1 MKKRLISLVLSVAM
15 VVSVLTGC
23 TKASEE
29 TKSETSVA
37 DTENTA
43 ESTDDSA
50 EVAATNG
57 DEIKIGVLFSSSGST
72 STYEDV
78 CANIVQMMVDEVNA
92 AGGINGKKIVTV
104 REDYGSDPTVAVEKM
119 KKLILQDE
127 VIATIGTYASASRN
141 SVKPVVEENN
151 SLLFYP
157 TSYEGETPSDNIV
170 YMGAISQQQWE
181 IFVPWL
187 KETYGDKMF
196 FIYNDSTG
204 TKLMTEQAISV
215 CEEIGGTIVGEEIV
229 PTGHTDFSTVITK
242 ITAAEP
248 DVIVSGMWADS
259 ETALYK
265 QLANYGISMKDL
277 PVASVTSDENVYKAA
292 GSVSEGAILCASYVN
307 TVDNEANTTWK
318 DSYYTTFDDSY
329 ELTALSEST
338 YVGTYY
344 LIESLKKIADG
355 DYSTENILKNMEG
368 ITLEAPEGEIVYNAD
383 THHFNMSYK
392 IGVAN
397 AEGKLDVVYTS
408 DLVEQD
414 PLASEK

>member
-29 TKSETSVA
+29 TKSEASVA

-92 AGGINGKKIVTV
+92 TGGINGKKIVTV

>member
-1 MKKRLISLVLSVAM
+1 MKKRLMSLVLSVAM

-50 EVAATNG
+50 EAATNG